1 MDGGSI
7 PPGSTIW
14 AENKLRDRLVN
25 LMIKY
30 GEIPSSGYSLIRRR
44 SAARVASG
52 TMSWLT
58 SCKRG

>member
-44 SAARVASG
+44 CAARVASG
-52 TMSWLT
+52 TMS
-58 SCKRG
+58 C